1 MIPRKWEPQAFLSGC
16 GAWNQSREGFFL
28 CAVVICIILDKYF
41 QMVCM
46 ERRASVYVRQP
57 IIRICRLFLFL
68 CPSQHP
74 FFCGNCSSIT
84 LCNSSELSI
93 TGLQCQAKP
102 KWSGSPRNLNCSQ
115 RHTGLEDRIES
126 SDWQLLKYC
135 HMSSHCID
143 HLNVHIPGF
152 CRPGCSASHSVAFQ

>member
-102 KWSGSPRNLNCSQ
+102 KWSGSPRNLNCSETH
-115 RHTGLEDRIES
+115 RTGRQNWVIWLAAPKV
-126 SDWQLLKYC
+126 L
-135 HMSSHCID
+135 SHEFPLYRSPKC
-143 HLNVHIPGF
+143 
-152 CRPGCSASHSVAFQ
+152 SHSWLL